1 MICMPF
7 RDRELPEEYADAE
20 RITTEYA
27 TMRSRVTIFCGN
39 SDTSLAAKFRTRA
52 LELAAGRYIFI
63 RRIAMSCYLSLGL
76 HKASTVGPF
85 VLVSVSIMRKQPK
98 DILIDLSRGN
108 KRRNFYACFADQE
121 FEILLLFR
129 SCDL

>member
-1 MICMPF
+1 MPF